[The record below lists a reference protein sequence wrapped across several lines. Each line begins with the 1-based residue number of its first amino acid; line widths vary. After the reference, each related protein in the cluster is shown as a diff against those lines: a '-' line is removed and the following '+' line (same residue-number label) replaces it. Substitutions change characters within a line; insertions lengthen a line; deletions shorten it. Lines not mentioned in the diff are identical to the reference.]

1 MTSKVHHINAV
12 STICIYSSAMSLC
25 TYYARVVLVGHSIV
39 VPNKSYLILS
49 YLISSQSLPSLS
61 FVINRLKNKD
71 VFELILKHN
80 LFAAIS
86 DKIVILMEFDM
97 STAVQM
103 LLDNREKIPVCVYC
117 SVYIV
122 YYNNIVLAFGSKCY

>member
-1 MTSKVHHINAV
+1 MANE
-12 STICIYSSAMSLC
+12 SL
-25 TYYARVVLVGHSIV
+25 
-39 VPNKSYLILS
+39 
-49 YLISSQSLPSLS
+49 QSLS
-61 FVINRLKNKD
+61 FVFNRLKNKD

-103 LLDNREKIPVCVYC
+103 LLDNREKIPVSVQC
-117 SVYIV
+117 SYT
-122 YYNNIVLAFGSKCY
+122 L